1 MVKVSIIIPCYNEEE
16 TIVEVV
22 NKIRNLKL
30 DHKNEIIVIDDGS
43 TDQSTPLIS
52 SFNGIKFIRHKSNLG
67 KGVAI
72 RTGITNASGD
82 ILIIQDV
89 DLEYHPTDIPQLLK
103 PMLEGKVEVVL
114 GSRFQGQTQSMKKF
128 LST

>member
-1 MVKVSIIIPCYNEEE
+1 MVKVSIIIPYYNEKE

-52 SFNGIKFIRHKSNLG
+52 SFNDINLF
-67 KGVAI
+67 
-72 RTGITNASGD
+72 D
-82 ILIIQDV
+82 INQI
-89 DLEYHPTDIPQLLK
+89 
-103 PMLEGKVEVVL
+103 
-114 GSRFQGQTQSMKKF
+114 
-128 LST
+128 